1 MSLATMSLCALVV
14 AIVAS
19 SMTRINVGILSL
31 AFALLIGVYFGGMKV
46 GDVAAGFP
54 TQLFLTLVAVTL
66 LFSQAQLNG
75 TLDKIAHRAVRS
87 CRGNV
92 GMIPVMF
99 FLLSLF
105 LGSIGPGNIASAALI
120 APMAMAVASRVG
132 ISAFLMAIMVG
143 NGANASALSPIAPTG
158 IIVNGLMGRIG
169 LPGTDW
175 RNYLSVMIA
184 HTVVAFTGYF
194 LLGGWRLFARKYD
207 VDEVPQTAGCA
218 PDSMPTLDPRHWVT
232 LSVILALV
240 VAVIFFNVNLAVG
253 AMAGAVVLVILRVA
267 DDAPSIK
274 TLPWGT
280 ILMVCGVTVL
290 IALLERTGG
299 MDMFVSVLAR
309 VPSRKSVTG
318 VTALLTGAISVY
330 SSTSGVVLPAFL
342 PTVPGLVAKLGGG
355 DALAIASSINVGS
368 HLVDVSP
375 LSTTGALCIAAA
387 PATEDVRA
395 LFRKMLAWGLSMT
408 LVGAVGCY
416 IVFGLL
422 TGNE

>member
-1 MSLATMSLCALVV
+1 
-14 AIVAS
+14 
-19 SMTRINVGILSL
+19 
-31 AFALLIGVYFGGMKV
+31 
-46 GDVAAGFP
+46 
-54 TQLFLTLVAVTL
+54 
-66 LFSQAQLNG
+66 
-75 TLDKIAHRAVRS
+75 
-87 CRGNV
+87 
-92 GMIPVMF
+92 
-99 FLLSLF
+99 
-105 LGSIGPGNIASAALI
+105 
-120 APMAMAVASRVG
+120 
-132 ISAFLMAIMVG
+132 
-143 NGANASALSPIAPTG
+143 
-158 IIVNGLMGRIG
+158 
-169 LPGTDW
+169 
-175 RNYLSVMIA
+175 
-184 HTVVAFTGYF
+184 
-194 LLGGWRLFARKYD
+194 
-207 VDEVPQTAGCA
+207 
-218 PDSMPTLDPRHWVT
+218 
-232 LSVILALV
+232 
-240 VAVIFFNVNLAVG
+240 VG

-274 TLPWGT
+274 SLPWGT

-299 MDMFVSVLAR
+299 MDMFVSLLAR
-309 VPSRKSVTG
+309 VSSRKSVTG

-342 PTVPGLVAKLGGG
+342 PTVSGLVAKLGGG
-355 DALAIASSINVGS
+355 DVLAIASSINVGS